1 MQALQSLVDAVQYN
15 CDVADARHARDKTL
29 CTYLL
34 EMREL
39 YRWEQELPLTAT
51 PPKDALG
58 RWLTER
64 EARWNGLEESSY
76 RALPVEDRRLDPFE
90 ARAVNDRLLPRGLVY
105 GAGYGRF
112 HQPQFFLGR
121 LERRE
126 NRQGLEVLVAG
137 REHARGISAP
147 PAAYHG
153 GSILVRQDAL
163 RRWLWEKV
171 ELWGM
176 KKGGGPLA
184 AALEAYGFETDPG
197 STLERMTEAETE
209 TLILHELGEA
219 LADGMLGPAWAEM
232 LAGFRGRRAEV
243 LARAVRDNLA
253 DCLSTLPV
261 LIERDARAS
270 LHLHF
275 AQREGLRREMFPAL
289 TAAYQ
294 AWCESGATGALSAA
308 AEAGREHWL
317 GSARRLLEMTRGDPA
332 AAEPEVES
340 LLSGE
345 SPPLAL

>member
-1 MQALQSLVDAVQYN
+1 MQTLQPLVDAVQRN
-15 CDVADARHARDKTL
+15 CDIADARHARDMTL

-39 YRWEQELPLTAT
+39 YRWEQDMPLTAL

-64 EARWNGLEESSY
+64 EARWNGLESSAY
-76 RALPVEDRRLDPFE
+76 ETLPVEQCRLDPFDVE
-90 ARAVNDRLLPRGLVY
+90 AINDRLLPKGLVY

-112 HQPQFFLGR
+112 HQPQFFLGE

-126 NRQGLEVLVAG
+126 TREGVRVLVAG
-137 REHARGISAP
+137 RERARGISAP
-147 PAAYHG
+147 PAAYQNG
-153 GSILVRQDAL
+153 AILVRQDAL

-184 AALEAYGFETDPG
+184 AALEAYGFEADPEG
-197 STLERMTEAETE
+197 ALERMTGAETE

-219 LADGMLGPAWAEM
+219 LAEEALGPAWAEM

-253 DCLSTLPV
+253 DCLSTLPA
-261 LIERDARAS
+261 LLERDARAS
-270 LHLHF
+270 LHFYF
-275 AQREGLRREMFPAL
+275 AHREGMRRELFPSL
-289 TAAYQ
+289 TAAYRS
-294 AWCESGATGALSAA
+294 WCESGATDALLAA
-308 AEAGREHWL
+308 VDAGSEHWRRSAL
-317 GSARRLLEMTRGDPA
+317 GLLDLTRSDPA
-332 AAEPEVES
+332 AAETGVEA
-340 LLSGE
+340 LLSPE
-345 SPPLAL
+345 PPPLAL